1 MENKKVALIFLYFIG
16 AIQLV
21 AGVYTQLVGLFH
33 WDFMSLFPVVEMG
46 TQQILYLNLLAVFLV
61 TTLIHIVVA
70 ALVNDGSYGPFD
82 VLRACPP
89 LTVVVPLV
97 LFGISI
103 YTTLG
108 ATSVG
113 SGCSAWLCPL
123 CIFLPAISAWAALP
137 LCGIWKI
144 KQENRQKRTSVC
156 QTQRSF
162 FMLYLPRKSTN
173 SSATTAIPPKA
184 AKILTAREIAS
195 YTLVGM
201 IWKKAKCSGSCSF
214 LPTKS
219 R

>member
-70 ALVNDGSYGPFD
+70 ALVNDGSYGPLD
-82 VLRACPP
+82 VLQACPP

-108 ATSVG
+108 ATSAG

-137 LCGIWKI
+137 LCEIWKI

-156 QTQRSF
+156 QTQRS

>member
-70 ALVNDGSYGPFD
+70 ALVNDGSYGPLD

-108 ATSVG
+108 ATSAGERVF
-113 SGCSAWLCPL
+113 AWLCPL
-123 CIFLPAISAWAALP
+123 CIFLAAILAWALCRCARYGRLNKKTDRKGP
-137 LCGIWKI
+137 LCAKHRGPFLCFIYR
-144 KQENRQKRTSVC
+144 ERVPTAVPLR
-156 QTQRSF
+156 
-162 FMLYLPRKSTN
+162 
-173 SSATTAIPPKA
+173 AIPPKA
-184 AKILTAREIAS
+184 AKILTAREMAS

>member
-70 ALVNDGSYGPFD
+70 ALVNDGSYGPLD

-89 LTVVVPLV
+89 LTVVGPLV

-108 ATSVG
+108 ATSAGEGV
-113 SGCSAWLCPL
+113 
-123 CIFLPAISAWAALP
+123 F
-137 LCGIWKI
+137 
-144 KQENRQKRTSVC
+144 
-156 QTQRSF
+156 
-162 FMLYLPRKSTN
+162 
-173 SSATTAIPPKA
+173 
-184 AKILTAREIAS
+184 
-195 YTLVGM
+195 
-201 IWKKAKCSGSCSF
+201 
-214 LPTKS
+214 
-219 R
+219 

>member
-70 ALVNDGSYGPFD
+70 ALVNDGSYGPLD
-82 VLRACPP
+82 VLQACPP

-103 YTTLG
+103 YTTTGERVFCL
-108 ATSVG
+108 AVSALYILACYISVG
-113 SGCSAWLCPL
+113 
-123 CIFLPAISAWAALP
+123 CIAAVRDM
-137 LCGIWKI
+137 
-144 KQENRQKRTSVC
+144 ED
-156 QTQRSF
+156 
-162 FMLYLPRKSTN
+162 
-173 SSATTAIPPKA
+173 
-184 AKILTAREIAS
+184 
-195 YTLVGM
+195 
-201 IWKKAKCSGSCSF
+201 
-214 LPTKS
+214 
-219 R
+219 

>member
-46 TQQILYLNLLAVFLV
+46 TQQILYLNLLA
-61 TTLIHIVVA
+61 
-70 ALVNDGSYGPFD
+70 DGSYGPLD

-108 ATSVG
+108 ATSAGERVFCLAVSALYILACYISVG
-113 SGCSAWLCPL
+113 
-123 CIFLPAISAWAALP
+123 CIAAVRDM
-137 LCGIWKI
+137 
-144 KQENRQKRTSVC
+144 ED
-156 QTQRSF
+156 
-162 FMLYLPRKSTN
+162 
-173 SSATTAIPPKA
+173 
-184 AKILTAREIAS
+184 
-195 YTLVGM
+195 
-201 IWKKAKCSGSCSF
+201 
-214 LPTKS
+214 
-219 R
+219 

>member
-46 TQQILYLNLLAVFLV
+46 TQQILYLNLLTVFLV

-70 ALVNDGSYGPFD
+70 ALVND
-82 VLRACPP
+82 PP

-108 ATSVG
+108 ATSAGERVFCLAVSALYILACYISVG
-113 SGCSAWLCPL
+113 
-123 CIFLPAISAWAALP
+123 CIAAVRDM
-137 LCGIWKI
+137 
-144 KQENRQKRTSVC
+144 ED
-156 QTQRSF
+156 
-162 FMLYLPRKSTN
+162 
-173 SSATTAIPPKA
+173 
-184 AKILTAREIAS
+184 
-195 YTLVGM
+195 
-201 IWKKAKCSGSCSF
+201 
-214 LPTKS
+214 
-219 R
+219 

>member
-70 ALVNDGSYGPFD
+70 ALVNDGSYGPLD
-82 VLRACPP
+82 VLQACPP

-108 ATSVG
+108 ATSAGERVFCLAVSALYILACYISVG
-113 SGCSAWLCPL
+113 CIAAVRIDKKGPL
-123 CIFLPAISAWAALP
+123 CLAHRGPFLCFIYRERVPAAVP
-137 LCGIWKI
+137 LR
-144 KQENRQKRTSVC
+144 QYRLRRQK
-156 QTQRSF
+156 F
-162 FMLYLPRKSTN
+162 
-173 SSATTAIPPKA
+173 
-184 AKILTAREIAS
+184 
-195 YTLVGM
+195 
-201 IWKKAKCSGSCSF
+201 
-214 LPTKS
+214 
-219 R
+219 

>member
-70 ALVNDGSYGPFD
+70 ALVNDGSYGPLD

-108 ATSVG
+108 ATSAGERAVSALYILACYISVG
-113 SGCSAWLCPL
+113 
-123 CIFLPAISAWAALP
+123 CIAAVRDM
-137 LCGIWKI
+137 
-144 KQENRQKRTSVC
+144 ED
-156 QTQRSF
+156 
-162 FMLYLPRKSTN
+162 
-173 SSATTAIPPKA
+173 
-184 AKILTAREIAS
+184 
-195 YTLVGM
+195 
-201 IWKKAKCSGSCSF
+201 
-214 LPTKS
+214 
-219 R
+219 

>member
-70 ALVNDGSYGPFD
+70 ALVNDGSYGPLD

-97 LFGISI
+97 LFGIFPNTPLI
-103 YTTLG
+103 VQMKGGGKLRCDLLRLFLG
-108 ATSVG
+108 D
-113 SGCSAWLCPL
+113 
-123 CIFLPAISAWAALP
+123 
-137 LCGIWKI
+137 
-144 KQENRQKRTSVC
+144 KR
-156 QTQRSF
+156 
-162 FMLYLPRKSTN
+162 
-173 SSATTAIPPKA
+173 
-184 AKILTAREIAS
+184 
-195 YTLVGM
+195 
-201 IWKKAKCSGSCSF
+201 
-214 LPTKS
+214 
-219 R
+219 

>member
-70 ALVNDGSYGPFD
+70 ALINDGSYGPLD

-97 LFGISI
+97 LFWHFHLYHSGL
-103 YTTLG
+103 YLG
-108 ATSVG
+108 GGERVFCLAVSALYILACYISVG
-113 SGCSAWLCPL
+113 
-123 CIFLPAISAWAALP
+123 CIAAVRDM
-137 LCGIWKI
+137 
-144 KQENRQKRTSVC
+144 ED
-156 QTQRSF
+156 
-162 FMLYLPRKSTN
+162 
-173 SSATTAIPPKA
+173 
-184 AKILTAREIAS
+184 
-195 YTLVGM
+195 
-201 IWKKAKCSGSCSF
+201 
-214 LPTKS
+214 
-219 R
+219 

>member
-70 ALVNDGSYGPFD
+70 ALVNDGSYGPLD
-82 VLRACPP
+82 VLQACPP

-108 ATSVG
+108 ATSTGERVFCLAVSALSILACYISVG
-113 SGCSAWLCPL
+113 
-123 CIFLPAISAWAALP
+123 CIAAVRDM
-137 LCGIWKI
+137 
-144 KQENRQKRTSVC
+144 ED
-156 QTQRSF
+156 
-162 FMLYLPRKSTN
+162 
-173 SSATTAIPPKA
+173 
-184 AKILTAREIAS
+184 
-195 YTLVGM
+195 
-201 IWKKAKCSGSCSF
+201 
-214 LPTKS
+214 
-219 R
+219 

>member
-70 ALVNDGSYGPFD
+70 ALVNDGSYGPLD
-82 VLRACPP
+82 VLRACP
-89 LTVVVPLV
+89 PLV

-108 ATSVG
+108 ATSAGERVFCLAVSALYILACYISVG
-113 SGCSAWLCPL
+113 
-123 CIFLPAISAWAALP
+123 CIAAVRDM
-137 LCGIWKI
+137 
-144 KQENRQKRTSVC
+144 ED
-156 QTQRSF
+156 
-162 FMLYLPRKSTN
+162 
-173 SSATTAIPPKA
+173 
-184 AKILTAREIAS
+184 
-195 YTLVGM
+195 
-201 IWKKAKCSGSCSF
+201 
-214 LPTKS
+214 
-219 R
+219 

>member
-70 ALVNDGSYGPFD
+70 ALVNDGSYGPLD
-82 VLRACPP
+82 VLQACPP

-108 ATSVG
+108 ATSAGERVFCLAVSALYIRACYIRVG
-113 SGCSAWLCPL
+113 
-123 CIFLPAISAWAALP
+123 CIAAVRDM
-137 LCGIWKI
+137 
-144 KQENRQKRTSVC
+144 ED
-156 QTQRSF
+156 
-162 FMLYLPRKSTN
+162 
-173 SSATTAIPPKA
+173 
-184 AKILTAREIAS
+184 
-195 YTLVGM
+195 
-201 IWKKAKCSGSCSF
+201 
-214 LPTKS
+214 
-219 R
+219 

>member
-70 ALVNDGSYGPFD
+70 ALVNDGSYGPLD

-97 LFGISI
+97 L
-103 YTTLG
+103 
-108 ATSVG
+108 
-113 SGCSAWLCPL
+113 
-123 CIFLPAISAWAALP
+123 
-137 LCGIWKI
+137 
-144 KQENRQKRTSVC
+144 
-156 QTQRSF
+156 
-162 FMLYLPRKSTN
+162 
-173 SSATTAIPPKA
+173 
-184 AKILTAREIAS
+184 
-195 YTLVGM
+195 
-201 IWKKAKCSGSCSF
+201 
-214 LPTKS
+214 
-219 R
+219 

>member
-70 ALVNDGSYGPFD
+70 ALVNDGSYGPLD

-97 LFGISI
+97 LFG
-103 YTTLG
+103 
-108 ATSVG
+108 ATSAGERVFCLAVSALYILACYISVG
-113 SGCSAWLCPL
+113 
-123 CIFLPAISAWAALP
+123 CIAAVRDM
-137 LCGIWKI
+137 
-144 KQENRQKRTSVC
+144 ED
-156 QTQRSF
+156 
-162 FMLYLPRKSTN
+162 
-173 SSATTAIPPKA
+173 
-184 AKILTAREIAS
+184 
-195 YTLVGM
+195 
-201 IWKKAKCSGSCSF
+201 
-214 LPTKS
+214 
-219 R
+219 

>member
-70 ALVNDGSYGPFD
+70 ALVNDGSYGPLD

-108 ATSVG
+108 ATSAGERVFCFVY
-113 SGCSAWLCPL
+113 SCL
-123 CIFLPAISAWAALP
+123 
-137 LCGIWKI
+137 
-144 KQENRQKRTSVC
+144 
-156 QTQRSF
+156 
-162 FMLYLPRKSTN
+162 LY
-173 SSATTAIPPKA
+173 
-184 AKILTAREIAS
+184 
-195 YTLVGM
+195 
-201 IWKKAKCSGSCSF
+201 
-214 LPTKS
+214 
-219 R
+219 

>member
-70 ALVNDGSYGPFD
+70 ALVNDGSYGPLD
-82 VLRACPP
+82 VPP

-108 ATSVG
+108 ATSAGERVFCLAVSALYILACYISVG
-113 SGCSAWLCPL
+113 
-123 CIFLPAISAWAALP
+123 CIAAVRDM
-137 LCGIWKI
+137 
-144 KQENRQKRTSVC
+144 ED
-156 QTQRSF
+156 
-162 FMLYLPRKSTN
+162 
-173 SSATTAIPPKA
+173 
-184 AKILTAREIAS
+184 
-195 YTLVGM
+195 
-201 IWKKAKCSGSCSF
+201 
-214 LPTKS
+214 
-219 R
+219 

>member
-70 ALVNDGSYGPFD
+70 ALVNDGSYGPLD

-108 ATSVG
+108 ATSAGERVFCLAVSALYILACYISVG
-113 SGCSAWLCPL
+113 
-123 CIFLPAISAWAALP
+123 ALP
-137 LCGIWKI
+137 LCEIWKI

-184 AKILTAREIAS
+184 AKILTAREMAS